1 MWMLTSII
9 MLNNSNGY
17 SLTNSLLIII
27 KKTYFQ
33 DYFFSSPII
42 IINLLKYYQLLL
54 LLKLHLSTL
63 DIQSKIHVL
72 IQETYFLSSFLSCL
86 LSNRFSNNNMSTSWY
101 HVFIT
106 IHVHNRSHV
115 PGSWSA
121 VWNNLYCNN
130 GMVLQSLI

>member
-1 MWMLTSII
+1 MNVDKYYHVKQLKLLFFFKQS
-9 MLNNSNGY
+9 LNNY
-17 SLTNSLLIII
+17 Q
-27 KKTYFQ
+27 KTYFQ

-42 IINLLKYYQLLL
+42 IINLLKYYQLIL

-72 IQETYFLSSFLSCL
+72 LQETYFLSSFLSCL
-86 LSNRFSNNNMSTSWY
+86 LSNRFSNNNLSTSWY

-115 PGSWSA
+115 QVHGVLCEITFTATMAWCY
-121 VWNNLYCNN
+121 NL
-130 GMVLQSLI
+130 